1 MKLLPT
7 GLAGILPAAFKRS
20 CAQER
25 PLSPKL
31 LTSRQDA
38 GEPSKERQWLKQARR
53 FLRQLVGI
61 GSYETYCRHMA
72 EKHPEIKPLS
82 QADFVAEAAK
92 RRHDPGR
99 PGRCPC

>member
-7 GLAGILPAAFKRS
+7 GLARILPAAFKRFR
-20 CAQER
+20 AQE
-25 PLSPKL
+25 PSPSSNIR
-31 LTSRQDA
+31 TSRQDA
-38 GEPSKERQWLKQARR
+38 GEPSEEHLWLRQARR

-82 QADFVAEAAK
+82 PADFVAEAAK

>member
-1 MKLLPT
+1 MIFLRSLLST
-7 GLAGILPAAFKRS
+7 F
-20 CAQER
+20 Q
-25 PLSPKL
+25 
-31 LTSRQDA
+31 
-38 GEPSKERQWLKQARR
+38 PSKLST